1 MGEIRPIAANAALR
15 AFQNRWRSASSRA
28 TRTSSEP
35 LRSQIAVTSSKRVS
49 HSRSAPSSSTSS
61 AAPRIGKPACA
72 ACSAASIAF
81 ASIISIAPGT
91 IPPCTISDTASPA
104 SRVWSKNATS
114 VRTVS
119 GDGHDPQPHLRGDAE
134 RALGADER
142 AEQVVAGRVELVAAD
157 LDHLAVGEHDLE
169 AGARSWS

>member
-1 MGEIRPIAANAALR
+1 MAAKAALR
-15 AFQNRWRSASSRA
+15 AFQKRWRSGSSRA

-35 LRSQIAVTSSKRVS
+35 LRSQIAVTSSKRAA

-61 AAPRIGKPACA
+61 AAPRIGKPALA

-91 IPPCTISDTASPA
+91 TPPWTISETASPA
-104 SRVWSKNATS
+104 SRVLSKKATI

-119 GDGHDPQPHLRGDAE
+119 GEGTTRSQT
-134 RALGADER
+134 
-142 AEQVVAGRVELVAAD
+142 LVATPSVPSEPTKAPS
-157 LDHLAVGEHDLE
+157 
-169 AGARSWS
+169 RS